1 MFEPAISITHADGNI
16 STELLFQ
23 SAQEQKE
30 SDNVS
35 LTTILLKDPVY
46 QTEVKLFYKTY
57 IQEDVIEQWTE
68 IKNLEKG
75 NHFTEICF
83 GKLIPQCRKVLS
95 DQLLWQLGTRNA
107 S

>member
-23 SAQEQKE
+23 SVQEQKE

-46 QTEVKLFYKTY
+46 QTEVKLFIKLTYK
-57 IQEDVIEQWTE
+57 
-68 IKNLEKG
+68 KM
-75 NHFTEICF
+75 
-83 GKLIPQCRKVLS
+83 
-95 DQLLWQLGTRNA
+95 
-107 S
+107 